1 MATPEW
7 KIAPA
12 YRTVCLTSII
22 ALAFSFAIVGPS
34 AAATYPA
41 KSITIVSPFP
51 PGGGNDIVCRALVN
65 KLSGILGQ
73 PVVVVNKPGAG
84 SSIGYRAIHDA
95 KADGYT
101 IGIGMATVVA
111 NKLQGL
117 LPYDFRE
124 FTMLGAF
131 QMAVPAVVGATKGQH
146 NFKTIQ
152 EAIDFARAHPGE
164 VSVAS
169 GGKGQTWWI
178 GCQEFQMLTKAK
190 FNVIPQEGAGGY
202 SIAQVAG
209 GHTDLGVLGL
219 AEGKSQ
225 IDAGNARLLAT
236 FGDRRPFSYPN
247 VPTLKELGYDV
258 KVCSL
263 VSAIGPPHMPK
274 EVVGPLVKAIAIAA
288 KEPEYR
294 KFLEERNNTIS
305 LYLTPEEQFRRYMEQ
320 REVFREVLDKAGLLK
335 EK

>member
-1 MATPEW
+1 M
-7 KIAPA
+7 KKLVFLI
-12 YRTVCLTSII
+12 
-22 ALAFSFAIVGPS
+22 SFFY
-34 AAATYPA
+34 AAGL
-41 KSITIVSPFP
+41 VS
-51 PGGGNDIVCRALVN
+51 GGGWTQAAEKFPSKPITFIVPLEAGGGGDIQTRPLAARIAE
-65 KLSGILGQ
+65 ILGQ
-73 PVVVVNKPGAG
+73 PVMVVNKPGAG

-131 QMAVPAVVGATKGQH
+131 QIAVPSVVAATKGQR
-146 NFKTIQ
+146 NFKTMQ

-164 VSVAS
+164 VSIAS

-178 GCQEFQMLTKAK
+178 GCMEFQMLTKAK

-209 GHTDLGVLGL
+209 GHTDLGILGL

-236 FGDRRPFSYPN
+236 FGDRRPFAFPN

-274 EVVGPLVKAIAIAA
+274 EVVEPLVKAIAIAA
-288 KEPEYR
+288 KEPDYR

-305 LYLTPEEQFRRYMEQ
+305 LYLNPEEQFRKYQEQ
-320 REVFREVLDKAGLLK
+320 REVYRDILDKVGLLK

>member
-1 MATPEW
+1 M
-7 KIAPA
+7 KKL
-12 YRTVCLTSII
+12 VFLTSLFCC
-22 ALAFSFAIVGPS
+22 AVLAS
-34 AAATYPA
+34 
-41 KSITIVSPFP
+41 
-51 PGGGNDIVCRALVN
+51 GGGWTQAAEKYPSRPINFIVPLEAGGGGDVQTRPLAARLAE
-65 KLSGILGQ
+65 LMGQ
-73 PVVVVNKPGAG
+73 AVVVVNKPGAG

-95 KADGYT
+95 RPDGYT

-131 QMAVPAVVGATKGQH
+131 QMAVPAVVAATKGQR
-146 NFKTIQ
+146 NFKTMQ
-152 EAIDFARAHPGE
+152 EAIDYARAHPGE

-178 GCQEFQMLTKAK
+178 GCQEFQMLAKAK

-263 VSAIGPPHMPK
+263 VSAIGPPGMPK
-274 EVVGPLVKAIAIAA
+274 EVVAPLVKAIAIAA
-288 KEPEYR
+288 KEPDYR

-305 LYLTPEEQFRRYMEQ
+305 LYYTPEEQFRKYMEQ
-320 REVFREVLDKAGLLK
+320 REVFRDVLDKAGLLK